1 MKFILLLLPALL
13 LVGSC
18 KKDEPVQYGTYELR
32 LCDSPGNYEHV
43 YLDIQQVSI
52 MVEGSGWEDL
62 STSVGVVD
70 ILEYNN
76 GLDLLIGSKLVP
88 AGKLIQIRLILGPNN
103 TLVENGNT
111 HTLVIPSSFQS
122 GIKINID
129 TEIIADG
136 TTKEWLD
143 IDAGSSIKELPNGT
157 YKMTP
162 VLRSFKESDN
172 GRFKGYLLPVEANA
186 HVQAI
191 KGNDTIIVIPEDDG
205 FYQFSG
211 LQGNYKLRFVPG
223 IGTYNTVEMTDNV
236 VTGNQIITVPN
247 ITL

>member
-1 MKFILLLLPALL
+1 MRYLLLLVPISFLFI
-13 LVGSC
+13 SC
-18 KKDEPVQYGTYELR
+18 KKDEPIRYGTYELH

-43 YLDIQQVSI
+43 YLDIQQVSV
-52 MVEGSGWEDL
+52 MVEGVGWEDVA
-62 STSVGVVD
+62 TSPGVVD

-76 GLDLLIGSKLVP
+76 GLDLLLGSKSVP

-111 HTLVIPSSFQS
+111 HTLVIPSASQS
-122 GIKINID
+122 GVKINIE
-129 TEIIADG
+129 TEISADV

-143 IDAGSSIKELPNGT
+143 IDAGRSITALSNGT

-162 VLRSFKESDN
+162 ILRTFKEADN

-186 HVQAI
+186 HIQAI
-191 KGNDTIIVIPEDDG
+191 RGTDTVIAIPEDDG

-223 IGTYNTVEMTDNV
+223 IGTYNTVEIDNNS
-236 VTGNQIITVPN
+236 VTGNQIVTIQEV
-247 ITL
+247 TL